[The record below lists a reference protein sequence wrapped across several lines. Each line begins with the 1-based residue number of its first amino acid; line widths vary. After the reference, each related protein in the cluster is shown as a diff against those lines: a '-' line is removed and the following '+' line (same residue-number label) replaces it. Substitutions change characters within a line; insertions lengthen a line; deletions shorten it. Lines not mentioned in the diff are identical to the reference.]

1 MRQVLQIAIVLG
13 FFRRRRRI
21 DFGFGAA
28 AYLRLPILP
37 VGPR

>member
-28 AYLRLPILP
+28 ATDGCPSISAMP
-37 VGPR
+37 H